1 MTSQRLMKLFA
12 AVALAA
18 ILAAIYDWRTSDD
31 APSPWLIRLAI
42 AAAAAAFVLFVV
54 NPRTRPRIMLQF
66 LAALFATM
74 ALFTFA
80 ADYSAAGAGANSGFH
95 ATSVLERMTDLAPS
109 LVDAVRGAITN
120 ALGESFWDPL
130 LTSLFGMPAFLFFL
144 ILAALAGYAGRHRRE
159 VQIFI
164 N

>member
-12 AVALAA
+12 IVALTAV
-18 ILAAIYDWRTSDD
+18 LGAIYDWRTTEDV
-31 APSPWLIRLAI
+31 PSPWLIRLAI
-42 AAAAAAFVLFVV
+42 AASSAAFVLFVV

-80 ADYSAAGAGANSGFH
+80 ADYSAPGTETGFH
-95 ATSVLERMTDLAPS
+95 STSVLGRMTDLAPS
-109 LVDAVRGAITN
+109 LVEAARRGVTRS
-120 ALGESFWDPL
+120 LGETVWDPL
-130 LTSLFGMPAFLFFL
+130 LTSLFSMPAFLFFL
-144 ILAALAGYAGRHRRE
+144 VLAALAGYAGRHRRE

>member
-1 MTSQRLMKLFA
+1 MKLFA

-31 APSPWLIRLAI
+31 APSPWLIRLTI
-42 AAAAAAFVLFVV
+42 AASAAAFVLFVV

-80 ADYSAAGAGANSGFH
+80 ADFSAADAVANSGFH

-109 LVDAVRGAITN
+109 VVDAVRSAITN
-120 ALGESFWDPL
+120 ALGESFWDPV

>member
-12 AVALAA
+12 LVALGAV
-18 ILAAIYDWRTSDD
+18 LATFYLWRTTGDD
-31 APSPWLIRLAI
+31 PSPWLIRLAL
-42 AAAAAAFVLFVV
+42 ASFFVAFVLFVV
-54 NPRTRPRIMLQF
+54 NPHTRPRIMLQF

-80 ADYSAAGAGANSGFH
+80 ADYSATPSAGGGF
-95 ATSVLERMTDLAPS
+95 TSSSLLERLNDFAPS
-109 LVDAVRGAITN
+109 LVASSREAIVS
-120 ALGESFWDPL
+120 ALGQAVWDPVLTTL
-130 LTSLFGMPAFLFFL
+130 LGMPAYLFFL
-144 ILAALAGYAGRHRRE
+144 ILGALAGYAGRYRRD